1 LKKGGRSHLFLIE
14 IKREYTQHTN
24 AFSKEKMIIKKDTS
38 PEKRNKFSSN
48 RERKFRVT
56 VDAELSEC
64 DGGNPFFGVFLPSS
78 FFYYIGI

>member
-64 DGGNPFFGVFLPSS
+64 DGGKQEIHFLVCSSLPVFT
-78 FFYYIGI
+78 I